1 MNIDVRV
8 GELIRIAEDFERFDS
23 LSRFD
28 SELKENK
35 VTATQESVYGLKKIS
50 SSTSLQGE
58 QLHYSYGL

>member
-1 MNIDVRV
+1 MDIDVRV
-8 GELIRIAEDFERFDS
+8 GKLIQIAEDFERFDS

-28 SELKENK
+28 KELKEKNMA
-35 VTATQESVYGLKKIS
+35 TTQEPVCGLKKIS